1 MRRGGRRTLTAPV
14 RPSVAR
20 VILAFE
26 QEEVWESL
34 HEVYSLISDRLAEV
48 LAPFG
53 LAIVEYRALRIC
65 TDGPVRATDLTGR
78 LGLTP
83 SGGTE
88 LIDRLE
94 RRKLV
99 ERSENAADRR
109 SVLVVLTPDGHRLVG
124 SARAAR
130 RAYLRKL
137 ARSMPPERQV
147 RLKSELDALRAVI
160 REGPPP

>member
-1 MRRGGRRTLTAPV
+1 MAVPA
-14 RPSVAR
+14 RPSVAK
-20 VILAFE
+20 VILTLE

-34 HEVYSLISDRLAEV
+34 HEVYSLISDRLEEV

-53 LAIVEYRALRIC
+53 LAIADYRALRIC
-65 TDGPVRATDLTGR
+65 SGGPVRATDLTR
-78 LGLTP
+78 QLGFTP
-83 SGGTE
+83 SGTTE

-94 RRKLV
+94 RRELV
-99 ERSENAADRR
+99 KRSENATDRR

-130 RAYLRKL
+130 RAYLRRL

-147 RLKSELDALRAVI
+147 RLKSELDALRAAI

>member
-1 MRRGGRRTLTAPV
+1 MAVPA

-20 VILAFE
+20 VILTLE
-26 QEEVWESL
+26 EEEVWEAL
-34 HEVYSLISDRLAEV
+34 HEVYTLISDRLEAV

-53 LAIVEYRALRIC
+53 LALVEYRALRC
-65 TDGPVRATDLTGR
+65 CSSGPVRATDLTRR

-94 RRKLV
+94 RRQLV
-99 ERSENAADRR
+99 RRSENATDRR

-130 RAYLRKL
+130 RAYLRRL
-137 ARSMPPERQV
+137 ARAMPPERQA
-147 RLKSELDALRAVI
+147 RLKSELDALRIAV

>member
-1 MRRGGRRTLTAPV
+1 MRTASATPT
-14 RPSVAR
+14 RPSAAK

-34 HEVYSLISDRLAEV
+34 HQVYSTIRDRIAAI
-48 LAPFG
+48 LAPFD
-53 LAIVEYRALRIC
+53 LAVIEYRALRIC
-65 TDGPVRATDLTGR
+65 AGGPARATDLTRR

-94 RRKLV
+94 RRRLV
-99 ERSENAADRR
+99 RRSRNATDRR
-109 SVLVVLTPDGHRLVG
+109 SVLVVLTPEGTRLVS

-130 RAYLRKL
+130 TAYFRKL
-137 ARSMPPERQV
+137 AGTLPAERRAQL
-147 RLKSELDALRAVI
+147 RSELEALLAAVQ
-160 REGPPP
+160 ESPPP

>member
-1 MRRGGRRTLTAPV
+1 MAVPA

-20 VILAFE
+20 VIVSLE
-26 QEEVWESL
+26 EEEVWESL
-34 HEVYSLISDRLAEV
+34 REVYSVISERLAEV

-53 LAIVEYRALRIC
+53 LAIVEYRTLRIC
-65 TDGPVRATDLTGR
+65 SSGPVRATDLTRR

-94 RRKLV
+94 RRGLV
-99 ERSENAADRR
+99 KRTENATDRR
-109 SVLVVLTPDGHRLVG
+109 SVLVVLTSDGHRLVG

-130 RAYLRKL
+130 RAYLRRL
-137 ARSMPPERQV
+137 ARAMPRERQV
-147 RLKSELDALRAVI
+147 RLKSELDALRAAL
-160 REGPPP
+160 REGPPL

>member
-1 MRRGGRRTLTAPV
+1 MAVSG

-20 VILAFE
+20 VILSLDRD
-26 QEEVWESL
+26 EVWESL
-34 HEVYSLISDRLAEV
+34 HEVYSLITDRLADA
-48 LAPFG
+48 LAPLG

-65 TDGPVRATDLTGR
+65 SGGPVRATDLTRR

-94 RRKLV
+94 RRRLV
-99 ERSENAADRR
+99 KRSENATDRR
-109 SVLVVLTPDGHRLVG
+109 SVLVVLTPDGRRLVG

-130 RAYLRKL
+130 RSYLRRL
-137 ARSMPPERQV
+137 ARAMPPERQA
-147 RLKSELDALRAVI
+147 RLKDELDALRTAI